1 MAITTI
7 VKTDA
12 KRQLVFGWASVA
24 VNKDGSPLVDRQG
37 DIISMDDLEDAAYV
51 FVLKFREANQ
61 RHQNGVDGVLVESL
75 AVTPEKLEKMGLAPN
90 ALPAGWWV
98 GFYIED
104 PAVFAKVES
113 GEYAM
118 FSIEGSATREPVT
131 MEGGAV

>member
-1 MAITTI
+1 MTQI

-24 VNKDGSPLVDRQG
+24 VNPDGTPVIDRQG
-37 DIISMDDLEDAAYV
+37 DVIDPVELEDAAYV

-61 RHQNGVDGVLVESL
+61 RHQSGVDGKLIESL
-75 AVTPEKLEKMGLAPN
+75 AVTPEKLEKMGLPPD
-90 ALPAGWWV
+90 ALPSGWWV

-118 FSIEGSATREPVT
+118 FSIEGSAVREP
-131 MEGGAV
+131 MEDAL